1 MNGEEKMTESS
12 DLVLKRHAE
21 EIVQSVMMSVIMK
34 EHPSSATETVYQ
46 KLKVIVGEPDG

>member
-1 MNGEEKMTESS
+1 MTENR
-12 DLVLKRHAE
+12 DLTLKRYAE

-46 KLKVIVGEPDG
+46 KLKILVGEPDE